1 MAAPSR
7 TELQDAVTALINALY
22 TELDESHNA
31 VAKLSEENEALKA
44 ENKTLEAKLG
54 GFWEGPF

>member
-22 TELDESHNA
+22 AELDEAHAA
-31 VAKLSEENEALKA
+31 VAKLSEENETLRA
-44 ENKTLEAKLG
+44 ELEG
-54 GFWEGPF
+54 RN

>member
-31 VAKLSEENEALKA
+31 VAKLSYENEALKA
-44 ENKTLEAKLG
+44 KIKGSEAFNLWQKG
-54 GFWEGPF
+54 RN